1 MQDAVRSSEEMS
13 EIIVPWRTNTHV
25 RGARYKLSSRHNNE
39 EGASVVHNVWISFER
54 IQSGDGADSERGF
67 I

>member
-39 EGASVVHNVWISFER
+39 EGTSVVHNV
-54 IQSGDGADSERGF
+54 
-67 I
+67 